1 MSEKGRSMKKRVLTV
16 ALTCCAFVLAMGL
29 VACGGS
35 SSGSAAASGSAS
47 GSAASASS
55 ASGSSDAKA
64 QAQTDGYLDQYGI
77 ITAKAL
83 TELDGAALTKVAESA
98 GYTWN
103 EKHASFSKTGSQ
115 VSPSKGLNK
124 EQSEAAGYSISDTS
138 QYNFTPEE
146 VAGFAVGGKGTP
158 VKWLVSS
165 KAAYADVADVLANQQ
180 VKVVDQ
186 CEVEHRNYGKQI
198 WAVIENSAGDRFL
211 LCTSYYSNTGVCDL
225 FTADYIATNERGIA
239 SSFNHGDYLLEDAHA
254 IDAAMEVLKSGQVS

>member
-1 MSEKGRSMKKRVLTV
+1 MMPLCYADPGEESVIRKI
-16 ALTCCAFVLAMGL
+16 
-29 VACGGS
+29 GGS
-35 SSGSAAASGSAS
+35 
-47 GSAASASS
+47 
-55 ASGSSDAKA
+55 
-64 QAQTDGYLDQYGI
+64 
-77 ITAKAL
+77 
-83 TELDGAALTKVAESA
+83 
-98 GYTWN
+98 
-103 EKHASFSKTGSQ
+103 
-115 VSPSKGLNK
+115 
-124 EQSEAAGYSISDTS
+124 
-138 QYNFTPEE
+138 PEVKRHLE
-146 VAGFAVGGKGTP
+146 NLGFAVGGKGTP

-254 IDAAMEVLKSGQVS
+254 RSG

>member
-1 MSEKGRSMKKRVLTV
+1 MKKIL
-16 ALTCCAFVLAMGL
+16 AIILTCCAFVLAVGL

-47 GSAASASS
+47 GSPANASGASS
-55 ASGSSDAKA
+55 GSDAKA
-64 QAQTDGYLDQYGI
+64 QAQADGYLDQYGI

-83 TELDGAALTKVAESA
+83 SELDGAALTKVAESA

-103 EKHASFSKTGSQ
+103 EKHASFSKIGSQ

-124 EQSEAAGYSISDTS
+124 EQGEAAGYSITDTS
-138 QYNFTPEE
+138 KYDFTPEE

-158 VKWLVSS
+158 VVWLVSS

-198 WAVIENSAGDRFL
+198 WSVIENSAGDRFL
-211 LCTSYYSNTGVCDL
+211 LCTSYYSNLGEYKL
-225 FTADYIATNERGIA
+225 FTADYIATNQRGIA
-239 SSFNHGDYLLEDAHA
+239 SSFNHNDYLLEDAHT
-254 IDAAMEVLKSGQVS
+254 IDAVMEVLKSGQVS